1 LESKSTQVATV
12 KEANRVV
19 LLESD
24 SPAVEHQGDIVS
36 ARGTS
41 KSNSTNKR
49 SVPFSSHFLSVEQF
63 LKLIMAELPE
73 LLKRRAILKSS
84 LTRFTTF
91 FENHKSNIA
100 HAKQISIRKE
110 VLNKTF
116 NDFNDIQTSIELLKD
131 DEEAYRESFET
142 DYYKVIADVSSYLES
157 HTLTSSSTSVNS
169 SQGIAESVIAKLPPI
184 NLPSFEGNYI
194 DWVNFKNTFDSM
206 IHERNDLTNIQKFH
220 YLKSSVKGE
229 AQKLIVHLAITQDN
243 YITAYNLLKSRFENR
258 RIIVQQHVNTLI
270 NLPQVTKGS
279 PASLRQLLDGLS
291 TNLSI
296 LQNLDIPVQSWDI
309 ILIQLMLSKLD
320 YHSRRE
326 WETSCKT
333 TNIPTLKEFS
343 DILTNH
349 CLTLEALSDS
359 HKGKSSTIEKPKQSQ
374 KSFVS
379 VKNETTTKKCLYC
392 NKSNHYLY
400 QCKEFLSLA
409 VSNRIDQINKRK
421 LCKNCLRTNHDS
433 DSCKGGCCR
442 VCGSNT
448 HNTLLH
454 KDTSEQLGEIN
465 NDVNVLNSS
474 TALPINV
481 ILSTALVQ
489 VQDKAGNFTQLRA
502 LLDSGS
508 QSNFITESAL
518 KILNLPSYNTN
529 ITLSGVNNSHS
540 KVNKSTTL
548 IFKSNFNKFQ
558 ASVKCLVLP
567 KITQNIPASPLV
579 YDTFKIPS
587 NIKLADPTFNKPG
600 PIDLLLGN
608 ELFWK
613 VLCVGKVQLGPAKR
627 LIAQNTQLGWILG
640 GCWDSNKENTK
651 TICTFSSKNLEKQ
664 MVKFWQIEE
673 IDHKPILSREH
684 ERCEK
689 QFLECHKRLAN
700 GKFQVP
706 LMFKSESPNIGLSF
720 DQALKTFQ
728 SLKQNCHV
736 NILCAKSRVAPIK
749 TISLPKLEL
758 SAAMLLAKLFN
769 KVYPIISHKID
780 DHYFWTDSTIVLSWL
795 SGEPTQWKVFVANRV
810 SEIQSQTDSD
820 RWYHVKGEEN
830 PADIISR
837 GLLPSQLRNS
847 KLWFHGPSWLHSHP
861 DTWRYNHISNY
872 TRSKNIPEVKTNA
885 FVTQCELNLEILR
898 RFSTFPKL
906 QRVIGYCKRFISNCR
921 KVKTERIAGNRLSP
935 QEICASTNTIL
946 KLVQLESFHQELSLL
961 KNNNLVSNK
970 SKIKSLNPFIDH
982 TDGLIKVGGRLR
994 NSRSISAYKKFPI
1007 LLPKGHF
1014 VTTLIIRHAH
1024 ECQLHAGHQGTLA
1037 YIRQK
1042 YWPIAGRDAVR
1053 QVIHR
1058 CIRCFKTNPTTF
1070 NQIMGDL
1077 PSDRVTQNRP
1087 FLISGVDFAGPI
1099 SLKEGRGRGKRIV
1112 KAYIALFI
1120 CMTTKAVHVELVGD
1134 LTTESFL
1141 NALKRLISRRGMVS
1155 KLYSD
1160 NATNFIGS
1168 KNELQK
1174 RIQSDHNIEWHFIPP
1189 RSPHMGGLWEANIKC
1204 VKNHLK
1210 RVIGNANLTF
1220 EELYT
1225 VLTSIEAILNS
1236 RPLCPLSNDP
1246 NDLSYL
1252 TPGHFLVG
1260 EPLNAP
1266 AEFDLTDVN
1275 IHRLSR
1281 WQHVERSRQHFW
1293 KRWSNEYL
1301 TTLQQRTRWITSKD
1315 KVPHVGSLVLIKET
1329 NAPPLQWKLGR
1340 ITQLHPGPD
1349 KVVRVVSVKCNSS
1362 EFKRSIN
1369 YLCPLPTD

>member
-1 LESKSTQVATV
+1 V

-194 DWVNFKNTFDSM
+194 EWVNFKNTFDSM

-229 AQKLIVHLAITQDN
+229 AQKLIVHLAITHDN
-243 YITAYNLLKSRFENR
+243 YITAYNLLKSRFENK
-258 RIIVQQHVNTLI
+258 RIIVQQHVNTII

-320 YHSRRE
+320 YQSRRE

-343 DILTNH
+343 DTLTNH

-359 HKGKSSTIEKPKQSQ
+359 QKGKSSTIEKPKQSQ

-400 QCKEFLSLA
+400 QCKEFLSLP

-421 LCKNCLRTNHDS
+421 LCKNCLRTNHDA

-442 VCGSNT
+442 VCGSNI

-454 KDTSEQLGEIN
+454 KDTSEQLDEIN

-474 TALPINV
+474 TTLPINV

-518 KILNLPSYNTN
+518 KMLNLPSYNTN

-540 KVNKSTTL
+540 KVNKGTTL

-613 VLCVGKVQLGPAKR
+613 VLCVGKVQLCPAKR

-640 GCWDSNKENTK
+640 GCWDTNKENTK

-720 DQALKTFQ
+720 DQALKRFQ

-736 NILCAKSRVAPIK
+736 NILCAIK

-769 KVYPIISHKID
+769 KVHPIISHKIA

-830 PADIISR
+830 PADIRSR

-861 DTWRYNHISNY
+861 DTWRCNHISNY
-872 TRSKNIPEVKTNA
+872 ARSENIPEVKTNA

-921 KVKTERIAGNRLSP
+921 KVKAERIAGNRLSP
-935 QEICASTNTIL
+935 QEISASTNTIL
-946 KLVQLESFHQELSLL
+946 KLVQLESFHKELSLL

-994 NSRSISAYKKFPI
+994 NSRSISVYKKFPI

-1281 WQHVERSRQHFW
+1281 WQHVERIRQHFW

>member
-1 LESKSTQVATV
+1 
-12 KEANRVV
+12 
-19 LLESD
+19 
-24 SPAVEHQGDIVS
+24 
-36 ARGTS
+36 
-41 KSNSTNKR
+41 
-49 SVPFSSHFLSVEQF
+49 
-63 LKLIMAELPE
+63 
-73 LLKRRAILKSS
+73 
-84 LTRFTTF
+84 
-91 FENHKSNIA
+91 
-100 HAKQISIRKE
+100 
-110 VLNKTF
+110 
-116 NDFNDIQTSIELLKD
+116 
-131 DEEAYRESFET
+131 
-142 DYYKVIADVSSYLES
+142 
-157 HTLTSSSTSVNS
+157 
-169 SQGIAESVIAKLPPI
+169 
-184 NLPSFEGNYI
+184 
-194 DWVNFKNTFDSM
+194 M

-229 AQKLIVHLAITQDN
+229 AQKLIVHLAITHDN
-243 YITAYNLLKSRFENR
+243 YVTAYNLLKSRFENK
-258 RIIVQQHVNTLI
+258 RIIVQQHVNTII

-379 VKNETTTKKCLYC
+379 VKNETSTKKCLYC

-454 KDTSEQLGEIN
+454 KDTSEQLDEIN

-474 TALPINV
+474 TTLPINV

-548 IFKSNFNKFQ
+548 IFNKFQ
-558 ASVKCLVLP
+558 ASIKCLVLP

-664 MVKFWQIEE
+664 MVKSWQIEE
-673 IDHKPILSREH
+673 IDHKPILFREH

-706 LMFKSESPNIGLSF
+706 LMFKSESRNIGLSF
-720 DQALKTFQ
+720 DQALKRFQ

-769 KVYPIISHKID
+769 KVYPSISHKID
-780 DHYFWTDSTIVLSWL
+780 DHYFWTDSTIVLSLL

-820 RWYHVKGEEN
+820 CWYHVKGEEIQ
-830 PADIISR
+830 ADIISR

-861 DTWRYNHISNY
+861 DTWRCNHISNY
-872 TRSKNIPEVKTNA
+872 ARSENIPEVKTNA

-1134 LTTESFL
+1134 LTTDSFL
-1141 NALKRLISRRGMVS
+1141 NALKRLISRRGMIS

-1174 RIQSDHNIEWHFIPP
+1174 GIQSDHNIEWHFIPP

-1281 WQHVERSRQHFW
+1281 WQHVERIRQHFW

-1340 ITQLHPGPD
+1340 ITQLHSGLD
-1349 KVVRVVSVKCNSS
+1349 KVVHVVSVKCNSS

>member
-1 LESKSTQVATV
+1 
-12 KEANRVV
+12 
-19 LLESD
+19 
-24 SPAVEHQGDIVS
+24 
-36 ARGTS
+36 
-41 KSNSTNKR
+41 
-49 SVPFSSHFLSVEQF
+49 
-63 LKLIMAELPE
+63 MAELPE

-194 DWVNFKNTFDSM
+194 EWVNFKNTFDSM

-229 AQKLIVHLAITQDN
+229 AQKLIVHLAITHDN
-243 YITAYNLLKSRFENR
+243 YITAYNLLKSRFENK
-258 RIIVQQHVNTLI
+258 RIIVQQHVNTII

-320 YHSRRE
+320 YQSRRE

-343 DILTNH
+343 DTLTNH

-359 HKGKSSTIEKPKQSQ
+359 QKGKSSTIEKPKQSQ

-400 QCKEFLSLA
+400 QCKEFLSLP
-409 VSNRIDQINKRK
+409 VSNKIDQINKQK
-421 LCKNCLRTNHDS
+421 LCKNCLRTNHDA

-442 VCGSNT
+442 VCGSNI

-454 KDTSEQLGEIN
+454 KDTSEQLDEIN

-474 TALPINV
+474 TTLPINV

-518 KILNLPSYNTN
+518 KMLNLPSYNTN

-540 KVNKSTTL
+540 KVNKGTTL

-640 GCWDSNKENTK
+640 GCWDTNKENTK

-664 MVKFWQIEE
+664 MVKSWQIEE
-673 IDHKPILSREH
+673 IDHKPILFREH

-720 DQALKTFQ
+720 DQALKRFQ

-736 NILCAKSRVAPIK
+736 NILCAKSRVVPIK

-830 PADIISR
+830 SADIISR

-861 DTWRYNHISNY
+861 DTWRCNHISNY
-872 TRSKNIPEVKTNA
+872 TRSENIPEVKTNA

-898 RFSTFPKL
+898 RFSTFPKV

-921 KVKTERIAGNRLSP
+921 KVKAERIAGNRLSP
-935 QEICASTNTIL
+935 QEISASTNTIL
-946 KLVQLESFHQELSLL
+946 KLVQLESFHKELSLL

-994 NSRSISAYKKFPI
+994 NSRSISVP
-1007 LLPKGHF
+1007 G
-1014 VTTLIIRHAH
+1014 V
-1024 ECQLHAGHQGTLA
+1024 
-1037 YIRQK
+1037 
-1042 YWPIAGRDAVR
+1042 
-1053 QVIHR
+1053 
-1058 CIRCFKTNPTTF
+1058 
-1070 NQIMGDL
+1070 
-1077 PSDRVTQNRP
+1077 PS
-1087 FLISGVDFAGPI
+1087 
-1099 SLKEGRGRGKRIV
+1099 
-1112 KAYIALFI
+1112 
-1120 CMTTKAVHVELVGD
+1120 LV
-1134 LTTESFL
+1134 
-1141 NALKRLISRRGMVS
+1141 SRRKMTL
-1155 KLYSD
+1155 KLNY
-1160 NATNFIGS
+1160 IYM
-1168 KNELQK
+1168 K
-1174 RIQSDHNIEWHFIPP
+1174 
-1189 RSPHMGGLWEANIKC
+1189 
-1204 VKNHLK
+1204 
-1210 RVIGNANLTF
+1210 
-1220 EELYT
+1220 
-1225 VLTSIEAILNS
+1225 VL
-1236 RPLCPLSNDP
+1236 
-1246 NDLSYL
+1246 
-1252 TPGHFLVG
+1252 
-1260 EPLNAP
+1260 
-1266 AEFDLTDVN
+1266 
-1275 IHRLSR
+1275 
-1281 WQHVERSRQHFW
+1281 
-1293 KRWSNEYL
+1293 
-1301 TTLQQRTRWITSKD
+1301 
-1315 KVPHVGSLVLIKET
+1315 
-1329 NAPPLQWKLGR
+1329 
-1340 ITQLHPGPD
+1340 
-1349 KVVRVVSVKCNSS
+1349 
-1362 EFKRSIN
+1362 
-1369 YLCPLPTD
+1369 

>member
-1 LESKSTQVATV
+1 MLH
-12 KEANRVV
+12 RVT
-19 LLESD
+19 
-24 SPAVEHQGDIVS
+24 EHQGDIVS

-41 KSNSTNKR
+41 KLNSRNKR
-49 SVPFSSHFLSVEQF
+49 SVPISSHFLSVEQF

-110 VLNKTF
+110 ILNKTF

-131 DEEAYRESFET
+131 DEETYRESFET

-258 RIIVQQHVNTLI
+258 RIIVQQHVNTII

-359 HKGKSSTIEKPKQSQ
+359 HKGKSSIIEKPKQSQ

-454 KDTSEQLGEIN
+454 KDTSEQLDEIN

-474 TALPINV
+474 TTLPINV

-489 VQDKAGNFTQLRA
+489 VQDKAGNSTQLRA

-540 KVNKSTTL
+540 KVNKGTTL

-640 GCWDSNKENTK
+640 GCWDTNKENTK

-664 MVKFWQIEE
+664 MVKSWQIEE
-673 IDHKPILSREH
+673 IDHKPILFREH

-706 LMFKSESPNIGLSF
+706 LMFKSESRNIGLSF
-720 DQALKTFQ
+720 DQALKRFQ

-830 PADIISR
+830 PADIIPR

-847 KLWFHGPSWLHSHP
+847 KLWFHGPRWLHSHP
-861 DTWRYNHISNY
+861 DTWRCNHISNY
-872 TRSKNIPEVKTNA
+872 ARSENIPEVKTNA

-906 QRVIGYCKRFISNCR
+906 QRVIGYCKRFFSNCR
-921 KVKTERIAGNRLSP
+921 KIKTERIAGNRLSP
-935 QEICASTNTIL
+935 QEISASTNTIL

-1281 WQHVERSRQHFW
+1281 WQHVERIRQHFW

-1349 KVVRVVSVKCNSS
+1349 KVVRVVSVKCNS
-1362 EFKRSIN
+1362 K
-1369 YLCPLPTD
+1369 

>member
-1 LESKSTQVATV
+1 
-12 KEANRVV
+12 
-19 LLESD
+19 
-24 SPAVEHQGDIVS
+24 
-36 ARGTS
+36 
-41 KSNSTNKR
+41 
-49 SVPFSSHFLSVEQF
+49 
-63 LKLIMAELPE
+63 MAELPE

-194 DWVNFKNTFDSM
+194 EWVNFKNTFDSM

-229 AQKLIVHLAITQDN
+229 AQKLIVHLAITHDN
-243 YITAYNLLKSRFENR
+243 YITAYNLLKSRFENK
-258 RIIVQQHVNTLI
+258 RIIVQQHVNTII

-379 VKNETTTKKCLYC
+379 VKNETNTKKCLYC

-421 LCKNCLRTNHDS
+421 LCKNCLRTNHDA

-442 VCGSNT
+442 VCGSNI

-454 KDTSEQLGEIN
+454 KDTSEQLDEIN

-474 TALPINV
+474 TTLPINV

-518 KILNLPSYNTN
+518 KMLNLPSYDTN

-640 GCWDSNKENTK
+640 GCWDTNKENTK

-689 QFLECHKRLAN
+689 QFLECHKRLTN

-720 DQALKTFQ
+720 DQALKRFQ

-861 DTWRYNHISNY
+861 DTWRCNHISNY
-872 TRSKNIPEVKTNA
+872 ARSENIPEVKTNA

-982 TDGLIKVGGRLR
+982 TEGLIKVGGRLR

-1120 CMTTKAVHVELVGD
+1120 CTTTKAVHVELVGD

-1281 WQHVERSRQHFW
+1281 WQHVERIRQHFW

>member
-12 KEANRVV
+12 KQANRVV

-41 KSNSTNKR
+41 KSNSRNKR

-110 VLNKTF
+110 ILNKTF

-131 DEEAYRESFET
+131 NEEAYRESFET

-194 DWVNFKNTFDSM
+194 EWVNFKNTFDSM
-206 IHERNDLTNIQKFH
+206 IHDRNDLTNIQKFH

-229 AQKLIVHLAITQDN
+229 AQKLIVHLAITHDN
-243 YITAYNLLKSRFENR
+243 YVTAYNLLKSRFENK
-258 RIIVQQHVNTLI
+258 RIIVQQHVSTII

-320 YHSRRE
+320 YQSRRE

-379 VKNETTTKKCLYC
+379 VKNETSTKKCLYC

-433 DSCKGGCCR
+433 DSCKGGYCR

-489 VQDKAGNFTQLRA
+489 VQDKAANFTQLRA

-540 KVNKSTTL
+540 KVNKGTTL

-558 ASVKCLVLP
+558 ASIKCLVLP

-640 GCWDSNKENTK
+640 GCWDTNKENTK
-651 TICTFSSKNLEKQ
+651 TICTLFSKNLEKQ
-664 MVKFWQIEE
+664 MVKSWQIEE

-684 ERCEK
+684 EKCEK

-720 DQALKTFQ
+720 DQALKRFQ
-728 SLKQNCHV
+728 SLKQICHV
-736 NILCAKSRVAPIK
+736 NILCAIK

-795 SGEPTQWKVFVANRV
+795 SGEPAQWKVFVANRV
-810 SEIQSQTDSD
+810 SEIQSQTDTD

-861 DTWRYNHISNY
+861 DTWRCNHISNY
-872 TRSKNIPEVKTNA
+872 TRSENIPEFKTNA

-935 QEICASTNTIL
+935 QKISASTNTIL

-970 SKIKSLNPFIDH
+970 SKIKFLNPFIDH

-1099 SLKEGRGRGKRIV
+1099 SLKQGRGRGKRMV

-1168 KNELQK
+1168 KNDLQK
-1174 RIQSDHNIEWHFIPP
+1174 KIQSDHNIEWHFIPP

-1204 VKNHLK
+1204 VKNHLI

-1236 RPLCPLSNDP
+1236 RPLCSLSNDP

-1252 TPGHFLVG
+1252 TPGHFFVG

-1281 WQHVERSRQHFW
+1281 WQHVERIRQHFW

>member
-1 LESKSTQVATV
+1 
-12 KEANRVV
+12 
-19 LLESD
+19 
-24 SPAVEHQGDIVS
+24 
-36 ARGTS
+36 
-41 KSNSTNKR
+41 
-49 SVPFSSHFLSVEQF
+49 
-63 LKLIMAELPE
+63 MAELPE

-194 DWVNFKNTFDSM
+194 EWVNFKNTFDSM

-229 AQKLIVHLAITQDN
+229 AQKLIVHLAITHDN
-243 YITAYNLLKSRFENR
+243 YITAYNLLKSRFENK
-258 RIIVQQHVNTLI
+258 RIIVQQHVNTII

-320 YHSRRE
+320 YQSRRE

-343 DILTNH
+343 DTLTNH

-359 HKGKSSTIEKPKQSQ
+359 QKGKSSTIEKPKQSQ

-433 DSCKGGCCR
+433 DSCKGGYCR

-454 KDTSEQLGEIN
+454 KDTSEQLDEIN

-474 TALPINV
+474 TTLPINV

-518 KILNLPSYNTN
+518 KMLNLPSYDTN

-558 ASVKCLVLP
+558 VSVKCLVLP

-640 GCWDSNKENTK
+640 GCWDTNKENTK

-689 QFLECHKRLAN
+689 QFLECHKRLTN

-720 DQALKTFQ
+720 DQA
-728 SLKQNCHV
+728 
-736 NILCAKSRVAPIK
+736 
-749 TISLPKLEL
+749 
-758 SAAMLLAKLFN
+758 
-769 KVYPIISHKID
+769 
-780 DHYFWTDSTIVLSWL
+780 
-795 SGEPTQWKVFVANRV
+795 
-810 SEIQSQTDSD
+810 
-820 RWYHVKGEEN
+820 
-830 PADIISR
+830 
-837 GLLPSQLRNS
+837 
-847 KLWFHGPSWLHSHP
+847 
-861 DTWRYNHISNY
+861 
-872 TRSKNIPEVKTNA
+872 
-885 FVTQCELNLEILR
+885 
-898 RFSTFPKL
+898 
-906 QRVIGYCKRFISNCR
+906 
-921 KVKTERIAGNRLSP
+921 
-935 QEICASTNTIL
+935 
-946 KLVQLESFHQELSLL
+946 
-961 KNNNLVSNK
+961 
-970 SKIKSLNPFIDH
+970 
-982 TDGLIKVGGRLR
+982 
-994 NSRSISAYKKFPI
+994 
-1007 LLPKGHF
+1007 
-1014 VTTLIIRHAH
+1014 
-1024 ECQLHAGHQGTLA
+1024 
-1037 YIRQK
+1037 
-1042 YWPIAGRDAVR
+1042 
-1053 QVIHR
+1053 
-1058 CIRCFKTNPTTF
+1058 
-1070 NQIMGDL
+1070 
-1077 PSDRVTQNRP
+1077 
-1087 FLISGVDFAGPI
+1087 
-1099 SLKEGRGRGKRIV
+1099 
-1112 KAYIALFI
+1112 
-1120 CMTTKAVHVELVGD
+1120 
-1134 LTTESFL
+1134 
-1141 NALKRLISRRGMVS
+1141 
-1155 KLYSD
+1155 
-1160 NATNFIGS
+1160 
-1168 KNELQK
+1168 QK

-1281 WQHVERSRQHFW
+1281 WQHVERIRQHFW

>member
-1 LESKSTQVATV
+1 
-12 KEANRVV
+12 
-19 LLESD
+19 
-24 SPAVEHQGDIVS
+24 
-36 ARGTS
+36 
-41 KSNSTNKR
+41 
-49 SVPFSSHFLSVEQF
+49 
-63 LKLIMAELPE
+63 MAELPE

-157 HTLTSSSTSVNS
+157 HTLTSSSTSTNS

-194 DWVNFKNTFDSM
+194 EWVNFKNTFDSM
-206 IHERNDLTNIQKFH
+206 IHERNGLTNIQKFH

-229 AQKLIVHLAITQDN
+229 AQKLIVHLAITHDN
-243 YITAYNLLKSRFENR
+243 YITAYNLLKSRFENK
-258 RIIVQQHVNTLI
+258 RIIVQQHVNTII

-296 LQNLDIPVQSWDI
+296 LQNLDIPVHSWDI

-333 TNIPTLKEFS
+333 TNIPTLKEFN

-359 HKGKSSTIEKPKQSQ
+359 DKAKSSTIEKPKQSQ

-421 LCKNCLRTNHDS
+421 LCKNCLKTNHDS
-433 DSCKGGCCR
+433 DSCKGGYCR

-454 KDTSEQLGEIN
+454 KDTSEQLDEIN

-474 TALPINV
+474 TTLPINV

-518 KILNLPSYNTN
+518 KMLNLPSYDTN

-640 GCWDSNKENTK
+640 GCWDTNKENTK

-689 QFLECHKRLAN
+689 QFLECHKRLTN

-720 DQALKTFQ
+720 DQALKRFQ

-861 DTWRYNHISNY
+861 DTWRCNHISNY
-872 TRSKNIPEVKTNA
+872 ARSENIPEVKTNA
-885 FVTQCELNLEILR
+885 FVTQCELNLE
-898 RFSTFPKL
+898 
-906 QRVIGYCKRFISNCR
+906 
-921 KVKTERIAGNRLSP
+921 
-935 QEICASTNTIL
+935 
-946 KLVQLESFHQELSLL
+946 
-961 KNNNLVSNK
+961 
-970 SKIKSLNPFIDH
+970 
-982 TDGLIKVGGRLR
+982 
-994 NSRSISAYKKFPI
+994 I

-1070 NQIMGDL
+1070 DQIMGDL

-1281 WQHVERSRQHFW
+1281 WQHVERIRQHFW

>member
-1 LESKSTQVATV
+1 V

>member
-1 LESKSTQVATV
+1 
-12 KEANRVV
+12 
-19 LLESD
+19 
-24 SPAVEHQGDIVS
+24 
-36 ARGTS
+36 
-41 KSNSTNKR
+41 
-49 SVPFSSHFLSVEQF
+49 
-63 LKLIMAELPE
+63 MAELPE

-131 DEEAYRESFET
+131 DEKAYRESFET

-359 HKGKSSTIEKPKQSQ
+359 HKGKSSIIEKPKQSQ

-454 KDTSEQLGEIN
+454 KDTSEQLDEIN

-474 TALPINV
+474 TTLPINV

-518 KILNLPSYNTN
+518 KSLNLPSYNTN

-540 KVNKSTTL
+540 KVNKGTTL

-720 DQALKTFQ
+720 DQALKRFQ
-728 SLKQNCHV
+728 SLERKLSRDLSLKGAYTEFINEYVDLGHMEVVPSKDIDVLNNKHFYLPHHAVFKIDSLTTKLRVVFDGSVKSSNNLSLNDNLMGGPTLQKDLFHILVNFRIHRIVLCSDITKMYRQIFIDPAHRDFLRILWRNHPDDPLQVFRLKTVTYGTTCAPYQAIRCLMQLALENEKTYPLACPVIQNSFYVDDLLHSVDKKETAIELRDQLIKCLSLGGFELRKWVSNESDVLPPNESQSEFLNLDKEINKTLGLFWNNKQDTLHYKYEPDTEVSTITKRTILSTISKLFDPLGLIGPTKAKILLQKLWLLKIDWNESVPENIKILWLQFVEELPSLHDISISRFVLGKQKIKRTELCFCDASQAAYGAVLYIKFIDQEQNCHV

-749 TISLPKLEL
+749 TISSPKLEL

-847 KLWFHGPSWLHSHP
+847 KLWFHGPRWLHSHP
-861 DTWRYNHISNY
+861 DTWRCNHIS
-872 TRSKNIPEVKTNA
+872 RNA
-885 FVTQCELNLEILR
+885 
-898 RFSTFPKL
+898 
-906 QRVIGYCKRFISNCR
+906 
-921 KVKTERIAGNRLSP
+921 
-935 QEICASTNTIL
+935 
-946 KLVQLESFHQELSLL
+946 
-961 KNNNLVSNK
+961 
-970 SKIKSLNPFIDH
+970 
-982 TDGLIKVGGRLR
+982 
-994 NSRSISAYKKFPI
+994 
-1007 LLPKGHF
+1007 
-1014 VTTLIIRHAH
+1014 
-1024 ECQLHAGHQGTLA
+1024 
-1037 YIRQK
+1037 
-1042 YWPIAGRDAVR
+1042 
-1053 QVIHR
+1053 
-1058 CIRCFKTNPTTF
+1058 
-1070 NQIMGDL
+1070 M
-1077 PSDRVTQNRP
+1077 
-1087 FLISGVDFAGPI
+1087 
-1099 SLKEGRGRGKRIV
+1099 
-1112 KAYIALFI
+1112 
-1120 CMTTKAVHVELVGD
+1120 
-1134 LTTESFL
+1134 
-1141 NALKRLISRRGMVS
+1141 
-1155 KLYSD
+1155 
-1160 NATNFIGS
+1160 
-1168 KNELQK
+1168 
-1174 RIQSDHNIEWHFIPP
+1174 
-1189 RSPHMGGLWEANIKC
+1189 
-1204 VKNHLK
+1204 
-1210 RVIGNANLTF
+1210 
-1220 EELYT
+1220 
-1225 VLTSIEAILNS
+1225 
-1236 RPLCPLSNDP
+1236 
-1246 NDLSYL
+1246 
-1252 TPGHFLVG
+1252 
-1260 EPLNAP
+1260 
-1266 AEFDLTDVN
+1266 
-1275 IHRLSR
+1275 
-1281 WQHVERSRQHFW
+1281 
-1293 KRWSNEYL
+1293 
-1301 TTLQQRTRWITSKD
+1301 
-1315 KVPHVGSLVLIKET
+1315 
-1329 NAPPLQWKLGR
+1329 
-1340 ITQLHPGPD
+1340 
-1349 KVVRVVSVKCNSS
+1349 
-1362 EFKRSIN
+1362 
-1369 YLCPLPTD
+1369 